1 MTETARVAGQKDA
14 RVRGAAARPSSP
26 LALEIGI
33 QFGGGGEGRI
43 IAELYKFLPGAGFRV
58 LGAVAGPDDVAALT
72 EGRFLS
78 FAPENG
84 PKVARFR
91 SARTKLIDLLERER
105 PDVIA
110 SHFALYAL
118 PALDRLRAR
127 PMVSHFHGPWGAESA
142 QDGTGTL
149 ASDVRVRLRILAE
162 RTVYGRANRVIVLS
176 QSFAELAAA
185 RYGINP
191 ELIRI
196 VPGCVDADRFDVP
209 GTRTEARQRLGLP
222 TDRPLLLSIRRLVK
236 RMGLLELVQAM
247 PEIVRQVP
255 EALLLIGGRGLL
267 REALE
272 EKVSALGLSQHVRFL
287 GYVDDDDLPYLYR
300 AADIN
305 VVPTNALEGFGLVAA
320 ESLAAGTPSMVTRV
334 GGLPDVVAGLSR
346 DLIFESSDPAVLAE
360 GLISA
365 LLGRSRLPEAEA
377 CATYARTHFN
387 SALMAERTA
396 AVYRELL

>member
-1 MTETARVAGQKDA
+1 MTETAQVAWQDDSETK
-14 RVRGAAARPSSP
+14 GAGAPPSSP

-58 LGAVAGPDDVAALT
+58 LGAVAGPDDVATMT

-149 ASDVRVRLRILAE
+149 ASSVRVALRILAE

-176 QSFAELAAA
+176 KAFAELATA
-185 RYGINP
+185 RYGIDP
-191 ELIRI
+191 DLIRI
-196 VPGCVDADRFDVP
+196 VPGCVDANRFDVP
-209 GTRTEARQRLGLP
+209 GTRAEARQRLGLP

-247 PEIVRQVP
+247 QEIVRQVP
-255 EALLLIGGRGLL
+255 DALLLIGGRGLL

-272 EKVSALGLSQHVRFL
+272 EKVATLGLSEHVRFL

-334 GGLPDVVAGLSR
+334 GGLPDVVADLSQ
-346 DLIFESSDPAVLAE
+346 DLIFESSDTAVLAE

-365 LLGRSRLPEAEA
+365 LLGRHRLPEAEA
-377 CATYARTHFN
+377 CAAYARTHFN